1 MRTLLTTT
9 LAGIGLLL
17 AACGVQVE
25 DPNGGSADGERT
37 EEASSTDDEGTADG
51 QDDGSAAGAAADLE
65 LGEHCENPVD
75 GYRIAYPASWHAND
89 GEVTAAC
96 TVFDVAVP
104 EIHANTV
111 LPLASA
117 VLIMVEDRDLDET
130 REVITEDPAMDVGGF
145 EDTQIEG
152 RAALRVDGTATGEAY
167 LDEGIEVHRTYVAF
181 EGRTLVAAANEL
193 GDVDLDARRELIV
206 DMLASLEPVASD
218 GGEDE
223 TSDRD
228 ETTDRDEATSDA
240 GEDAETAMIG
250 EASRQARSGGDGRGY
265 LVDVR
270 TGDHDG
276 FTRVTFEFDEELPAY
291 EVAPTDEPIVA
302 FPSGQDIE
310 VAGEDHLEVVTS
322 GTRVDLS
329 GEQAVETYEGSLHF
343 EVDGAPLVEV
353 AMIGDHHGQMTWVLG
368 LSEEADFAAVDLEDP
383 ARIVI
388 DVVDG

>member
-9 LAGIGLLL
+9 LAGIGLVL

-25 DPNGGSADGERT
+25 DPNGGSASGERI
-37 EEASSTDDEGTADG
+37 EETASSTDDEGVADEP
-51 QDDGSAAGAAADLE
+51 DDGSTEVAAADLE
-65 LGEHCENPVD
+65 LGDHCENPVD
-75 GYRIAYPASWHAND
+75 GHRIAYPASWHAND

-104 EIHANTV
+104 EIYANTV

-117 VLIMVEDRDLDET
+117 VLVMVEDRDLDET
-130 REVITEDPAMDVGGF
+130 REVIAEDPAMDVDGF
-145 EDTQIEG
+145 EETEIEG

-193 GDVDLDARRELIV
+193 GDVDLDVRRELIV
-206 DMLASLEPVASD
+206 DMLATLEPVATD
-218 GGEDE
+218 GGE
-223 TSDRD
+223 D
-228 ETTDRDEATSDA
+228 ETTDRDEGTSDA
-240 GEDAETAMIG
+240 GEDAEAAMIG

-291 EVAPTDEPIVA
+291 EVVPIDEPIVA
-302 FPSGQDIE
+302 FPSGEDIE

-329 GEQAVETYEGSLHF
+329 GEEAVETYEGPLHL
-343 EVDGAPLVEV
+343 EVDGAQVVEV
-353 AMIGDHHGQMTWVLG
+353 AMIGDHHGEMTWVLG
-368 LSEEADFAAVDLEDP
+368 LSEEADFADVDLEDP

-388 DVVDG
+388 DVVHG